1 MLWAASIRASL
12 TVSSATPFSRR
23 VSLTSRTSSNRTS
36 DTSRWSGL
44 SPVVG
49 ACGASGPTVSVRA
62 PVSPAWLE
70 AVISTL
76 PSDLATATQ
85 QLITCSTATVSGS
98 LEVTVYAAPLG
109 PITRPLRSPT
119 SSTAPL

>member
-1 MLWAASIRASL
+1 MSRRKNVLMVTTGILIGILMAGTAAHAAEAPPIR
-12 TVSSATPFSRR
+12 VSSYKGA
-23 VSLTSRTSSNRTS
+23 VLE
-36 DTSRWSGL
+36 
-44 SPVVG
+44 VG

-109 PITRPLRSPT
+109 PITRPLRSPA
-119 SSTAPL
+119 SSTVPL